1 MTLRK
6 IQLVDF
12 ISLLKQNSTLT
23 EVLECL
29 EDKQPLNDE
38 AQNTNVVRLDY
49 ERQRRMGLNL

>member
-29 EDKQPLNDE
+29 EDKQPLNYE

-49 ERQRRMGLNL
+49 ERQRRMGLNH